1 MTTALCSFA
10 EKKAEKAEN
19 LRSFSGIKLLYIR
32 QKIESILSL
41 IGRNGIFDQYTKH
54 DITHIDEML
63 RIVEW
68 LIPDFTKEKMSTAD
82 WLMLVLSI
90 YFHDMGMIVT
100 TQEYENRGNN
110 TTYQEFKESITHE
123 KEIRKKLDYLGENT
137 DRFIFQEYVRA
148 NHAARIKK
156 WIIGEYDKLNQ
167 TEWKN
172 IVDEINDM
180 LGHLG
185 TMFRRDLA
193 LICESHH
200 MNDLDDFIKYK
211 TRARYGNSDDEVVN
225 LHYIAVILRTADLLH
240 ITSDRTPS
248 IQFKI
253 INPSDPK
260 SIIEWQKQMA
270 VKAVQPQMPRDE
282 NGNINQDLPRD
293 TIEIT
298 AYFEKP
304 DQAEA
309 FFGLSSY
316 IIYMRQEIQKSYEWI
331 QTSIKQEATGSFLFP
346 WRKVDDQNIETLG
359 FEPRQLQFTVDESSI
374 LKMLVGHT
382 LYNDSSVVIRELV
395 QNAIDAVKLQYC
407 IEKGASIIPDF
418 VSTGEVRIKW
428 DEEGKCLIVSDN
440 GTGMTINEVESFLLR
455 VGTSKYRS
463 DTFRKKYPS
472 FSAISR
478 FGIGILTC
486 FLIADDVDITT
497 CSEAEETANIVSLR
511 NLNGKYLIKKVSK
524 GSLDSFISKHGTS
537 IALYVRHDVD
547 INNILNDAKKWI
559 VFPNCKVVLYS
570 DSGAVDIGYMTPRDA
585 LVKYIT
591 NNGYAVDNTTIK
603 VEEKSVDG
611 IILAYGL
618 VYDQYLHEWNFLT
631 IGHKFRPRS
640 DVYSPIGTCIEGIRV
655 DSRTPGFQGNVI
667 VSVANTRN
675 RSQLLTN
682 VARSDVEDNE
692 EKRAFLSSIYQI
704 YSDHIQ
710 SEIESLVQKGYSLSW
725 AATESYYLLWP
736 LISDYDRARNPHSQ
750 PQDIQALHDEI
761 DKINSIIIEN
771 NDKREL
777 VSAHEVAQMNSINVV
792 ESEMITAAE
801 SLFRQVNSDT
811 SLSRLIGVIQPKIT
825 LPADSPLFCNYNSQN
840 ILHQHAL
847 KNKEV
852 VSIEVLKE
860 ERRVNLKY
868 SLSKDRWSLF
878 HITARLGKGR
888 TNWAYIPMSET
899 EINGL
904 SEECGV
910 ETATGIYFS
919 YDNNTTQYLKSLLE
933 QFDYN
938 NEEEDRVLA
947 EYVVSL
953 FCNELIVSYATTQG
967 YGDQIDALLNGF
979 FERNGN
985 VRTNT
990 LFRSLWKRVDKEEL
1004 FSKLIEL
1011 HPSIYRPNDWSRSDK
1026 E

>member
-200 MNDLDDFIKYK
+200 MNDLDDCIKYK

-309 FFGLSSY
+309 FFWPKL
-316 IIYMRQEIQKSYEWI
+316 
-331 QTSIKQEATGSFLFP
+331 
-346 WRKVDDQNIETLG
+346 
-359 FEPRQLQFTVDESSI
+359 
-374 LKMLVGHT
+374 
-382 LYNDSSVVIRELV
+382 LYNL
-395 QNAIDAVKLQYC
+395 
-407 IEKGASIIPDF
+407 
-418 VSTGEVRIKW
+418 
-428 DEEGKCLIVSDN
+428 
-440 GTGMTINEVESFLLR
+440 
-455 VGTSKYRS
+455 
-463 DTFRKKYPS
+463 
-472 FSAISR
+472 
-478 FGIGILTC
+478 
-486 FLIADDVDITT
+486 
-497 CSEAEETANIVSLR
+497 
-511 NLNGKYLIKKVSK
+511 
-524 GSLDSFISKHGTS
+524 
-537 IALYVRHDVD
+537 
-547 INNILNDAKKWI
+547 
-559 VFPNCKVVLYS
+559 
-570 DSGAVDIGYMTPRDA
+570 
-585 LVKYIT
+585 
-591 NNGYAVDNTTIK
+591 
-603 VEEKSVDG
+603 
-611 IILAYGL
+611 
-618 VYDQYLHEWNFLT
+618 
-631 IGHKFRPRS
+631 
-640 DVYSPIGTCIEGIRV
+640 
-655 DSRTPGFQGNVI
+655 
-667 VSVANTRN
+667 
-675 RSQLLTN
+675 
-682 VARSDVEDNE
+682 
-692 EKRAFLSSIYQI
+692 
-704 YSDHIQ
+704 
-710 SEIESLVQKGYSLSW
+710 
-725 AATESYYLLWP
+725 
-736 LISDYDRARNPHSQ
+736 
-750 PQDIQALHDEI
+750 
-761 DKINSIIIEN
+761 
-771 NDKREL
+771 
-777 VSAHEVAQMNSINVV
+777 
-792 ESEMITAAE
+792 
-801 SLFRQVNSDT
+801 
-811 SLSRLIGVIQPKIT
+811 
-825 LPADSPLFCNYNSQN
+825 
-840 ILHQHAL
+840 
-847 KNKEV
+847 
-852 VSIEVLKE
+852 
-860 ERRVNLKY
+860 
-868 SLSKDRWSLF
+868 
-878 HITARLGKGR
+878 
-888 TNWAYIPMSET
+888 
-899 EINGL
+899 
-904 SEECGV
+904 
-910 ETATGIYFS
+910 
-919 YDNNTTQYLKSLLE
+919 
-933 QFDYN
+933 
-938 NEEEDRVLA
+938 
-947 EYVVSL
+947 
-953 FCNELIVSYATTQG
+953 YATR
-967 YGDQIDALLNGF
+967 DP
-979 FERNGN
+979 E
-985 VRTNT
+985 
-990 LFRSLWKRVDKEEL
+990 
-1004 FSKLIEL
+1004 KLRMD
-1011 HPSIYRPNDWSRSDK
+1011 SNFD
-1026 E
+1026 